1 MGSTAL
7 WMNPVLGGSSSSR
20 MAGARPIVGHGLA
33 LGPGPQ
39 EHGPV
44 ATSSVPLASGR
55 PAHPEPWWERVRL
68 AVARHPLLADTV
80 LAAVLL
86 ALSIAWAVHSGTLGA
101 GSAAFQVA
109 LVSPLAFR
117 RLYPSTVFC
126 LVALVALVQWT
137 VSVPL
142 VADAALLVALY
153 TLAAHTHRGRT
164 ALGALVLEV
173 GVVMA
178 TVRWVPTGNGV
189 ESFVFLS
196 GLVAASALAGAV
208 WRTWRAYAGSLRE
221 RAARL
226 ELERDQQAAIAASA
240 ERARIARE
248 MHDVVAHSVSIMITL
263 ADGATVVGRSNPARA
278 VEAMEEVSDVGRQAL
293 SDMRRLVGVLRTD
306 DHDGLGPQ
314 PGLADLESL
323 AARIQAT
330 GPKVTVER
338 SGAPFPLGAGVELTL
353 FRIAQEC
360 LTNVVA
366 HAHEPS
372 AVTVRLELRRPRVT
386 LTVVDDGRPVPEADI
401 AGAVGGHGIPGM
413 RERVTLYGGTLRA
426 GPRPGGGWEV
436 TATLTID
443 EGGTP
448 R

>member
-1 MGSTAL
+1 M
-7 WMNPVLGGSSSSR
+7 VSSP
-20 MAGARPIVGHGLA
+20 AF
-33 LGPGPQ
+33 
-39 EHGPV
+39 
-44 ATSSVPLASGR
+44 PLR
-55 PAHPEPWWERVRL
+55 PAGDPHLDPWWERARL
-68 AVARHPLLADTV
+68 AVVRHPVLADTA
-80 LAAVLL
+80 LAAALLVLGV
-86 ALSIAWAVHSGTLGA
+86 AWAVHSGTFGA
-101 GSAAFQVA
+101 GTTALQVA
-109 LVSPLAFR
+109 LVGPLVLR
-117 RLYPSTVFC
+117 RRYPSAVFC
-126 LVALVALVQWT
+126 AVALVALVQWV
-137 VSVPL
+137 VSVPV

-153 TLAAHTHRGRT
+153 TLAVHAHRGRT
-164 ALGALVLEV
+164 AAGAAVLEV

-196 GLVAASALAGAV
+196 GLVAAAALAGAV

-226 ELERDQQAAIAASA
+226 ELERDQQAVIAASA

-278 VEAMEEVSDVGRQAL
+278 VEAMEEVSEVGRQAL

-323 AARIQAT
+323 AARIQVA
-330 GPKVTVER
+330 GPAVTVER
-338 SGAPFPLGAGVELTL
+338 SGEPFPLGAGVELTL

-360 LTNVVA
+360 LTNVVT
-366 HAHEPS
+366 HAHQPTL
-372 AVTVRLELRRPRVT
+372 VVVRLELHRPRVT
-386 LTVVDDGRPVPEADI
+386 LSVVDNGRTVPETGPGNA
-401 AGAVGGHGIPGM
+401 AGGHGIPGM

-426 GPRPGGGWEV
+426 GPRPDGGWEV
-436 TATLTID
+436 VATLTID
-443 EGGTP
+443 EGRGP